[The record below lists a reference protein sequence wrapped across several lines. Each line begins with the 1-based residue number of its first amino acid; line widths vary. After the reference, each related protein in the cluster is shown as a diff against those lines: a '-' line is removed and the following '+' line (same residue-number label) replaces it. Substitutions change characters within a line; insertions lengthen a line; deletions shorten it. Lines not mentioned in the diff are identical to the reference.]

1 MDEAR
6 YVVYLRSRFGM
17 LKVECS
23 DTALV
28 SVRVTAQPGEDSSNG
43 LCREVEKQLNE
54 YFSGSRKVFDLPL
67 DPAGTEFQQK
77 VWDALQAIPY
87 GARRTYGEIA
97 AAVGNPKAS
106 RAVGMANNRNPIMI
120 IIPCHRVVGA
130 DGALTGYAGGLEMKQ
145 ALLELEAGTSILT

>member
-1 MDEAR
+1 MGEAR

-28 SVRVTAQPGEDSSNG
+28 SVRITVQPGEDSSNG
-43 LCREVEKQLNE
+43 LCREVGNQLEE
-54 YFSGSRKVFDLPL
+54 YFAGKRRTFDLPL
-67 DPAGTEFQQK
+67 DPVGTEFQRK
-77 VWDALQAIPY
+77 VWEALQAIPY

-97 AAVGNPKAS
+97 AVVGNPKAS

-145 ALLELEAGTSILT
+145 TLLELEAGSSSRA